1 MSNIVTAIQRE
12 ISNGREIY
20 TMISPT
26 HRVKLLEIYP
36 VNGRYEVVVE
46 VVESEFGSDGTGNR
60 LNMPAEDVIRILGIT
75 I

>member
-1 MSNIVTAIQRE
+1 MADIVTAIKRE

-36 VNGRYEVVVE
+36 VNGRYEVIVE
-46 VVESEFGSDGTGNR
+46 VVESEFSSEGSGNR
-60 LNMPAEDVIRILGIT
+60 LNMPAEDVVRILGI
-75 I
+75 